1 MKTKHDCYILSLLY
15 QPCCMGD
22 GTTSYYKIW
31 LCHLVMCDNRTST
44 SIHHSVG
51 RQMIRVWG
59 DVRKWARVRVGTQRL
74 FKFIET
80 GNLSKLLRVSH
91 LYRSAILGRLGN
103 LKSGAAPHP
112 FRVGAPI
119 LKFPRRPGTCLS
131 SMGRILLRAIFAWNF
146 LEALWVG
153 TGYRLLWHTMY
164 KGERGILDFG
174 KGGFWT

>member
-1 MKTKHDCYILSLLY
+1 MKTQHDCYILSLLY

-51 RQMIRVWG
+51 RQMIRYEEMFGSVHALAC
-59 DVRKWARVRVGTQRL
+59 RRVGTLRL

-119 LKFPRRPGTCLS
+119 LKFPRRPGTWGSQVVVESLCVVRLFDCL
-131 SMGRILLRAIFAWNF
+131 AIFCSGANF
-146 LEALWVG
+146 MWKLSWK
-153 TGYRLLWHTMY
+153 LL
-164 KGERGILDFG
+164 
-174 KGGFWT
+174 